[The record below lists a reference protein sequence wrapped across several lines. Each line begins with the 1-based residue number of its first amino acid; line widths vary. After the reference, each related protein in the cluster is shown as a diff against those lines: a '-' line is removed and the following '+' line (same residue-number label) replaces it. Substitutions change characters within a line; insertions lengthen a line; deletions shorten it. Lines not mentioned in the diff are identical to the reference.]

1 MANAEVFKSKI
12 TVYVVAC
19 WIVVAFG
26 GLMFGYDIGISGGV
40 TAMDDFLIKFFPKAC
55 RIFGRKPTILV
66 ASLFF
71 IGGAG
76 FSALVEHKW
85 MLILGRILFGIGVG
99 FGNEAVPVL
108 LSGIAPVQHREAVN
122 ILFQLF
128 VTIGIL
134 IAGIVNYFTSTLHP
148 IEWRA
153 SLAIAGVPGLDLFFG
168 SMILTTT
175 PASLIKRGKD
185 TKDKAALKKIR
196 GVDNVEDK
204 YEEVKRAC
212 EISKEVNQPFKKLM
226 KRSSVPPLV
235 IGIMLQIF
243 Q

>member
-1 MANAEVFKSKI
+1 
-12 TVYVVAC
+12 
-19 WIVVAFG
+19 
-26 GLMFGYDIGISGGV
+26 
-40 TAMDDFLIKFFPKAC
+40 
-55 RIFGRKPTILV
+55 
-66 ASLFF
+66 
-71 IGGAG
+71 
-76 FSALVEHKW
+76 
-85 MLILGRILFGIGVG
+85 MLIFGRILFGIGVG

-168 SMILTTT
+168 SMILTKT

-185 TKDKAALKKIR
+185 TKGKAALKKIR
-196 GVDNVEDK
+196 GVDNVEDE

>member
-19 WIVVAFG
+19 WILFTSSLYLAALVASFG
-26 GLMFGYDIGISGGV
+26 AS
-40 TAMDDFLIKFFPKAC
+40 KAC

-76 FSALVEHKW
+76 FSALAEHKW
-85 MLILGRILFGIGVG
+85 MLILVRILFGIGVG
-99 FGNEAVPVL
+99 FGNVAVPVL

-168 SMILTTT
+168 SMILTKT

-185 TKDKAALKKIR
+185 TKGKAALKKIR
-196 GVDNVEDK
+196 GVDNVALPTICHNWNSHSWHCQLFHFHPPPNWVEGLLSHS
-204 YEEVKRAC
+204 RHSRPC
-212 EISKEVNQPFKKLM
+212 PFL
-226 KRSSVPPLV
+226 RLHDSHDFP
-235 IGIMLQIF
+235 
-243 Q
+243 